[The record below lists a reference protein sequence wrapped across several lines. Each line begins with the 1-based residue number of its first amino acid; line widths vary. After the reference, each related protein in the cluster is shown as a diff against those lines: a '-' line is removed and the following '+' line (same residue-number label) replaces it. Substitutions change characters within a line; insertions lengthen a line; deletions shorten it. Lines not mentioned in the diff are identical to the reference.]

1 MPPKAGANRNAGSVA
16 RRQRW
21 LLVVVGVFAF
31 YCMFLFQMRL
41 WSAASHAD
49 LRANVI
55 SAEKDPAVIDRPA
68 IKQDEEPQR
77 ETREEVEV
85 AQQPF
90 DVQVVEPTQAA
101 KDVVAVVNEQQNL
114 RVVDPPLSTPDAVIV
129 STPEPLITEGGAP
142 PIAAFG
148 ASAAP
153 IATSSFAD
161 RHDTVSGYNAAMEY
175 LANYKVPEGSD
186 EQLFLF
192 FVCGDE
198 KGEQT
203 SWRQVCVDASKLV
216 YDVFAKSPA
225 RNRLVTIH
233 AGSKEDWSAANVFFK
248 DGDLKVKMIP
258 ALMQW
263 HGGRPG
269 AKRATSGMII
279 EGSLL
284 YEPLLRYLFKNED
297 IPDPLLAP
305 DKIASKEIVLLKG
318 YKNYRHYIDGIA
330 AGENLSLSASEGP
343 MFVFLVAG
351 RLENNDRLWCPYCRY
366 SEISVEYAFK
376 AFAPPGSR
384 LVKVET
390 VNSYGAWK
398 NPANAWKAD
407 TALMVRGVPWMYRAN
422 LDKEARAFSFQ
433 RVSER
438 FDHPDALR
446 GVFQGWKN
454 PV

>member
-1 MPPKAGANRNAGSVA
+1 MPTNAHRHATST

-21 LLVVVGVFAF
+21 LMVAAGVFALYF
-31 YCMFLFQMRL
+31 MLMFQMRL

-55 SAEKDPAVIDRPA
+55 NADRTPVAIDRPA
-68 IKQDEEPQR
+68 IQENVPQR
-77 ETREEVEV
+77 ETREDVEV
-85 AQQPF
+85 TQQPF
-90 DVQVVEPTQAA
+90 DVQAIEAA
-101 KDVVAVVNEQQNL
+101 QPAAEIMKEQQSL
-114 RVVDPPLSTPDAVIV
+114 RAVDPPLSTPGAVIV
-129 STPEPLITEGGAP
+129 STPAP
-142 PIAAFG
+142 PATEA
-148 ASAAP
+148 AAP
-153 IATSSFAD
+153 IAALDASVTSIASTQATPSLAE
-161 RHDTVSGYNAAMEY
+161 RHEVVSGYAATMRY
-175 LANYKVPEGSD
+175 LANYRVPEGSD

-203 SWRQVCVDASKLV
+203 TWRRVCVDASKLV

-225 RNRLVTIH
+225 RNRLLTIH
-233 AGSKEDWSAANVFFK
+233 AGSKQDWSAANAFFK

-279 EGSLL
+279 EESIL
-284 YEPLLRYLFKNED
+284 YEPLLRYLFKNQD
-297 IPDPLLAP
+297 VLDPLLAP
-305 DKIASKEIVLLKG
+305 EKIASKEIVVLKG
-318 YKNYRHYIDGIA
+318 YKNYRQYIDGIA
-330 AGENLSLSASEGP
+330 AGNNPSLTAPTGP
-343 MFVFLVAG
+343 MFLFLVAG
-351 RLENNDRLWCPYCRY
+351 RLGNNDRLWCPYCRY
-366 SEISVEYAFK
+366 SEISVEYAFY

-390 VNSYGAWK
+390 VNSYATWK
-398 NPANAWKAD
+398 NKTANDWKGD
-407 TALMVRGVPWMYRAN
+407 TSLMVRGVPWMYRAN
-422 LDKEARAFSFQ
+422 LDTEARSFSFE

-438 FDHPDALR
+438 FDRPEALR
-446 GVFQGWKN
+446 GIFQGWKN